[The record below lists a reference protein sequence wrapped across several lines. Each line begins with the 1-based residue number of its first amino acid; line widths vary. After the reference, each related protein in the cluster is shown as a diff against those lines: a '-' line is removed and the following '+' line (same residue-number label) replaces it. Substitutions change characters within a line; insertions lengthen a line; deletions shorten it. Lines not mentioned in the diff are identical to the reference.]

1 MVKAIFLDIDGT
13 LRDEC
18 SGVPQ
23 SAYTAVRMC
32 RERGIRIL
40 ICTGRNLA
48 SIQEEILSMDTD
60 GIIAGGGC
68 LIAENGYVQKESYFQ
83 KPETERIQ
91 EYLLTR
97 ELPFAMESQERIFMN
112 RAAAVLLRQDFI
124 GKLKGLGAE
133 EIRKREK
140 ENSIPYEDTLKEY
153 MYSPDH
159 IHKFCL
165 WCRPEDWE
173 AVCATVPGWGTVVQQ
188 SAPKI
193 GRAHV

>member
-48 SIQEEILSMDTD
+48 SIQEEIMSMDTD

-83 KPETERIQ
+83 KTETERIQ

-97 ELPFAMESQERIFMN
+97 ELPFAMESQEHIFMN
-112 RAAAVLLRQDFI
+112 RAAAVLLRQDFA
-124 GKLKGLGAE
+124 GKFKGLGAE
-133 EIRKREK
+133 EIK
-140 ENSIPYEDTLKEY
+140 S
-153 MYSPDH
+153 
-159 IHKFCL
+159 
-165 WCRPEDWE
+165 
-173 AVCATVPGWGTVVQQ
+173 GTP
-188 SAPKI
+188 SWLYAP
-193 GRAHV
+193 RHD

>member
-68 LIAENGYVQKESYFQ
+68 LIAENGDVYKRQPADTGTSHRSHGICSGKGQ
-83 KPETERIQ
+83 PE
-91 EYLLTR
+91 
-97 ELPFAMESQERIFMN
+97 
-112 RAAAVLLRQDFI
+112 
-124 GKLKGLGAE
+124 
-133 EIRKREK
+133 KRC
-140 ENSIPYEDTLKEY
+140 PV
-153 MYSPDH
+153 
-159 IHKFCL
+159 F
-165 WCRPEDWE
+165 
-173 AVCATVPGWGTVVQQ
+173 
-188 SAPKI
+188 
-193 GRAHV
+193 

>member
-23 SAYTAVRMC
+23 SAHTAVRMC
-32 RERGIRIL
+32 RKRGIRIL

-112 RAAAVLLRQDFI
+112 RAAAVLL
-124 GKLKGLGAE
+124 
-133 EIRKREK
+133 
-140 ENSIPYEDTLKEY
+140 
-153 MYSPDH
+153 
-159 IHKFCL
+159 
-165 WCRPEDWE
+165 
-173 AVCATVPGWGTVVQQ
+173 
-188 SAPKI
+188 
-193 GRAHV
+193 

>member
-23 SAYTAVRMC
+23 SAHTAVRMC
-32 RERGIRIL
+32 RKRGIRIL

-83 KPETERIQ
+83 KPETEQIQ

-112 RAAAVLLRQDFI
+112 RAAAVLLRQDFA
-124 GKLKGLGAE
+124 GKFK
-133 EIRKREK
+133 
-140 ENSIPYEDTLKEY
+140 
-153 MYSPDH
+153 
-159 IHKFCL
+159 
-165 WCRPEDWE
+165 
-173 AVCATVPGWGTVVQQ
+173 
-188 SAPKI
+188 
-193 GRAHV
+193 

>member
-1 MVKAIFLDIDGT
+1 MDIDGT

-68 LIAENGYVQKESYFQ
+68 LIAENGYVQKKRLFSKNRKQ
-83 KPETERIQ
+83 KRIQ
-91 EYLLTR
+91 GI
-97 ELPFAMESQERIFMN
+97 PVN
-112 RAAAVLLRQDFI
+112 
-124 GKLKGLGAE
+124 KGTA
-133 EIRKREK
+133 
-140 ENSIPYEDTLKEY
+140 
-153 MYSPDH
+153 
-159 IHKFCL
+159 FCHG
-165 WCRPEDWE
+165 
-173 AVCATVPGWGTVVQQ
+173 VPGAYIHEQGCG
-188 SAPKI
+188 SA
-193 GRAHV
+193 A